1 MPRSGTTLIRVLL
14 DAHPDVRCGEETRII
29 PRLLSLK
36 QQWSKSPTEVQRLIE
51 GGITDDVMDAAM
63 TAFILEVI
71 VRHGKPAPRLC
82 NKDPFTLRAAVY
94 LHKLFPQ
101 AKFLLMIRDGRAVV
115 HSIITRKVTITGYDL
130 SDYRQCLKRWNAAMY
145 SMYNQCQQLG
155 PSICMPVYYEQL
167 VLHPKPWLQRILA
180 FLDVPWNDSV
190 LHHEQIINQSGIS
203 LSKLERSTD
212 QVIKPIN
219 LEAAEQVGRSRFP
232 RMLCATW
239 PKWHPCCPSWATTRW
254 PTLQTTVDPTHSCS
268 ITRFRSS
275 ARQPNGAL
283 ESWSWLSIAMLFVV
297 VPLDA
302 RLKKTLLLGHPH
314 LRKRNLC
321 VTLKDLNL
329 CDSREHFCL
338 GKRQSRHFCKK
349 KKDEKTL
356 STQPPSPV
364 TLVQVAS
371 GWQLYFMPNGRMYKK
386 SGVLSKQLFSQILP
400 HKLVVFLILDI
411 NMSLSFSKLALQTG
425 LSNGSRDEKN
435 AHCVRSFECL

>member
-1 MPRSGTTLIRVLL
+1 MLGAACLLAAFLFYSFLGSCRSGGFGLTYVAPERFVWGHNAQKLRYDRDMPLIFIGGMPRSGTTLVRVLL

-94 LHKLFPQ
+94 LHKLFPH

-145 SMYNQCQQLG
+145 SMYSQCQQLG
-155 PSICMPVYYEQL
+155 PTICMPVYYEQL
-167 VLHPKPWLQRILA
+167 VLHPKAWMQRILA

-190 LHHEQIINQSGIS
+190 LHHEQVINQSGIS

-219 LEAAEQVGRSRFP
+219 LEALSKWVGQIPDDVVRDMAKVAPMLAELGYDPQANPPNYGRPDSFV
-232 RMLCATW
+232 LNN
-239 PKWHPCCPSWATTRW
+239 
-254 PTLQTTVDPTHSCS
+254 TLQIKRDTAEWRARELELAQHRDAIRRGAIKRRMEEDVTNRTPT
-268 ITRFRSS
+268 
-275 ARQPNGAL
+275 P
-283 ESWSWLSIAMLFVV
+283 
-297 VPLDA
+297 
-302 RLKKTLLLGHPH
+302 
-314 LRKRNLC
+314 
-321 VTLKDLNL
+321 
-329 CDSREHFCL
+329 
-338 GKRQSRHFCKK
+338 
-349 KKDEKTL
+349 
-356 STQPPSPV
+356 
-364 TLVQVAS
+364 
-371 GWQLYFMPNGRMYKK
+371 
-386 SGVLSKQLFSQILP
+386 
-400 HKLVVFLILDI
+400 
-411 NMSLSFSKLALQTG
+411 
-425 LSNGSRDEKN
+425 
-435 AHCVRSFECL
+435 